1 MSAITGLVHFND
13 NPISIDHSNIL
24 MSVFKRFPADSVDTL
39 LKETVFLGCHA
50 QWITPES
57 INEQLPYFD
66 YDKQLTITADAI
78 IDNRQ
83 EVIEKLNIND
93 KSLLN
98 TMPDSQLILMAYI
111 KFGEECPKHLI
122 GDFAF
127 AIWDERNK
135 KIFAARDFSGSRT
148 LYYHFSGDKFVFST
162 LIEPLLSLPFITK
175 KINEEWLAQF
185 LAIPGPVEAVDMDAT
200 PYKEILQLPPSHS
213 ITVCE
218 NKVSLKRYV
227 TAGSAGKLVLA
238 SDSDYEEGFR
248 EVFQRAVSDRI
259 RTLGEVGSHLSGGLD
274 SGTVVGFAASEL
286 NLQNKQ
292 LHTYSYIPEEGFE
305 DFTEAY
311 YLPDERH
318 FIKETVTHAGNIKDN
333 YLDFQG
339 RDPYTEIDDFIQLME
354 MPYKFFENTYW
365 LKGINEEAE
374 KVGIKVMLNGARGN
388 HSISWGSYKLT
399 YNYYISLLRRL
410 KWLKL
415 FQEVDAYCAVHNT
428 GKKVVLPFLAKKAIM
443 PSDNKGS
450 GNPYSVFINPGLA
463 KKTKVFEKLEAH
475 SIDYKGEAVTDLAHY
490 RRQYYQSLYPWNK
503 SGTADTKLSLRYGLW
518 NRDPTNDIRVIQYCL
533 SIPEE
538 QYVKAGMERSLI
550 RRATKGILPDTVRL
564 NRKYRGMQGADTIY
578 RMKRKWGEFI
588 DELKSLR
595 SDSLAADI
603 LDLNVIDSAI
613 EEFDNPPKNE
623 YVFDYNFK
631 ILTRSLIVYKFLKGG
646 EKR

>member
-13 NPISIDHSNIL
+13 NPISIEHSNIL
-24 MSVFKRFPADSVDTL
+24 MSGFKRFPADSVDTWH
-39 LKETVFLGCHA
+39 KEKAFLGCHA

-57 INEQLPYFD
+57 INEQLPCFD
-66 YDKQLTITADAI
+66 YEKQLAITADAI

-83 EVIEKLNIND
+83 EVIEKLNIKD

-98 TMPDSQLILMAYI
+98 TMSDSQLILLAYS

-122 GDFAF
+122 GDLAF
-127 AIWDERNK
+127 AIWDEKNK

-148 LYYHFSGDKFVFST
+148 LYYHASGDKFVFST
-162 LIEPLLSLPFITK
+162 LIEPLLSLPFITRN
-175 KINEEWLAQF
+175 INEDWLAEF
-185 LAIPGPVEAVDMDAT
+185 LAIPGPVEAVDMNAT

-213 ITVCE
+213 ITVSKS
-218 NKVSLKRYV
+218 NVSLKRYV
-227 TAGSAGKLVLA
+227 TAGSAGKLFLS

-248 EVFQRAVSDRI
+248 EVFQRAVNDRM
-259 RTLGEVGSHLSGGLD
+259 RTHGKVGSHLSGGLD

-286 NLQNKQ
+286 KLQNKQ
-292 LHTYSYIPEEGFE
+292 LHTYSYIPEDDFE

-311 YLPDERH
+311 YLPDERP
-318 FIKETVTHAGNIKDN
+318 FIKETVKHTGNVKDK
-333 YLDFQG
+333 YLNFCG
-339 RDPYTEIDDFIQLME
+339 KDPYTEVDDFLQVME

-374 KVGIKVMLNGARGN
+374 KDGIKVMLNGARGN

-410 KWLKL
+410 RWLKL
-415 FQEVDAYCAVHNT
+415 YQEVDAYCTFHNT
-428 GKKVVLPFLAKKAIM
+428 GKKVVLPFLAKKAFM
-443 PSDNKGS
+443 SAANKGS
-450 GNPYSVFINPGLA
+450 DNPYTVFIKPGLA
-463 KKTKVFEKLEAH
+463 KKTKVFEKLEH
-475 SIDYKGEAVTDLAHY
+475 YGMDYKGEAVNDPDHY

-550 RRATKGILPDTVRL
+550 RRATKGILPDSVRL
-564 NRKYRGMQGADTIY
+564 NRKYRGMQGADTIH
-578 RMKRKWGEFI
+578 RMKRRWGEFI
-588 DELKSLR
+588 DELKSLQ
-595 SDSLAADI
+595 SDSMAADI
-603 LDLNVIDSAI
+603 LDMNVIDSAI
-613 EEFDNPPKNE
+613 EKFDNPPKNE
-623 YVFDYNFK
+623 YIFDYNFK